1 MDKEAEQYY
10 DNYFSLF
17 RQQGWKQLMND
28 FSQNAGQINSVEATK
43 DADDMQFRKGQLNVI
58 GYLLNMESIMNTN
71 YEQANE
77 EPETE
82 EDD

>member
-1 MDKEAEQYY
+1 
-10 DNYFSLF
+10 
-17 RQQGWKQLMND
+17 MND

-43 DADDMQFRKGQLNVI
+43 DADELQFRKGQLNVI

>member
-1 MDKEAEQYY
+1 MEKEAEQYY

>member
-1 MDKEAEQYY
+1 MEKETEQYY